1 MDMKLIDDLV
11 GRMES
16 ESLRLQQF
24 RQIVESDQGLPP
36 VPRDAEREKKALA
49 RLARTPWLRLVCL
62 STAQPLKVSG
72 YRDPEQGVDSP
83 MWDTWLRNDMD
94 SRQSQLNFA
103 VVTFGY
109 AFMQLTP
116 GEDHAVMRPVS
127 PQQMVAEY
135 DDPYGDEYPL
145 YALRKVRAG
154 KYKFFDDERIV
165 TLEGE
170 GGDYRVVDE
179 VKHSAGVCPVVLYP
193 NLMDLEG
200 NCFGEVEPYV
210 DVAARLDLTTN
221 DRLLVQR
228 FNSWKI
234 LYATNIV
241 APKGMTEGQKERA
254 KMTLRHDS
262 VLMGTGDTKFG
273 TLDETSMT
281 PFITAVENDRS
292 DLSAVSQTPMTM
304 LTGEMINLGADAI
317 TNSYRPWREKLKQRR
332 DVWGDAHARA
342 LRVAA
347 ALEGNREEA
356 ENFDAV
362 VQWEDVEDRSL
373 AQTADAFGKLAQM
386 LEVPPEVLWGRI
398 PGVSQSDVLEWKRL
412 HEELRRRD
420 LETEAM
426 ALQSDMSL
434 QVGEESG
441 GDLTQADGTK
451 TPASYEDQSK
461 PWDAKRG
468 AKAGKRTVA
477 RLKRK
482 DKRDGDGDGIVNE

>member
-1 MDMKLIDDLV
+1 MDMKLVADLL

-24 RQIVESDQGLPP
+24 RRIVESDQGLPP
-36 VPRDAEREKKALA
+36 VPRDAESEKKALA

-72 YRDPEQGVDSP
+72 YRSPEHGVDSP

-165 TLEGE
+165 TLEG
-170 GGDYRVVDE
+170 DVDDLRVTDVVE
-179 VKHSAGVCPVVLYP
+179 HSAGVCPVVLYP
-193 NLMDLEG
+193 NVMDLEG

-228 FNSWKI
+228 YNSWKI
-234 LYATNIV
+234 LYATNITP
-241 APKGMTEGQKERA
+241 PKGMSKQQQDRE
-254 KMTLRHDS
+254 KMKLRNDNM
-262 VLMGTGDTKFG
+262 LMGTGDTKFG

-281 PFITAVENDRS
+281 PFITAVENDRA

-317 TNSYRPWREKLKQRR
+317 TSSYRPWREKLKQRR
-332 DVWGDAHARA
+332 DVWGDAHARSM
-342 LRVAA
+342 RVAA
-347 ALEGNREEA
+347 ALEGNAAEA

-398 PGVSQSDVLEWKRL
+398 PGVSQSDVLEWKRI
-412 HEELRRRD
+412 HEELRRREV
-420 LETEAM
+420 ETEALT
-426 ALQSDMSL
+426 LQ
-434 QVGEESG
+434 
-441 GDLTQADGTK
+441 GDLSVSTAGAASPYEGAGEGVGS
-451 TPASYEDQSK
+451 PASYEHQDRPWETKQSGGSVRRK
-461 PWDAKRG
+461 KRSH
-468 AKAGKRTVA
+468 
-477 RLKRK
+477 
-482 DKRDGDGDGIVNE
+482 KRDGDGDGIFDE

>member
-1 MDMKLIDDLV
+1 M
-11 GRMES
+11 GS
-16 ESLRLQQF
+16 EMC
-24 RQIVESDQGLPP
+24 I
-36 VPRDAEREKKALA
+36 RD
-49 RLARTPWLRLVCL
+49 
-62 STAQPLKVSG
+62 S
-72 YRDPEQGVDSP
+72 
-83 MWDTWLRNDMD
+83 N
-94 SRQSQLNFA
+94 
-103 VVTFGY
+103 
-109 AFMQLTP
+109 
-116 GEDHAVMRPVS
+116 
-127 PQQMVAEY
+127 
-135 DDPYGDEYPL
+135 
-145 YALRKVRAG
+145 
-154 KYKFFDDERIV
+154 
-165 TLEGE
+165 
-170 GGDYRVVDE
+170 
-179 VKHSAGVCPVVLYP
+179 
-193 NLMDLEG
+193 
-200 NCFGEVEPYV
+200 
-210 DVAARLDLTTN
+210 
-221 DRLLVQR
+221 
-228 FNSWKI
+228 
-234 LYATNIV
+234 
-241 APKGMTEGQKERA
+241 
-254 KMTLRHDS
+254 DS

-281 PFITAVENDRS
+281 PFITAVETDRS

-347 ALEGNREEA
+347 ALEGKREEA

-426 ALQSDMSL
+426 ALQGDMSIEVPDGPEP
-434 QVGEESG
+434 QVDTG
-441 GDLTQADGTK
+441 AVR
-451 TPASYEDQSK
+451 TPQTYEKEHK

-482 DKRDGDGDGIVNE
+482 DKRDGDGDGIINE